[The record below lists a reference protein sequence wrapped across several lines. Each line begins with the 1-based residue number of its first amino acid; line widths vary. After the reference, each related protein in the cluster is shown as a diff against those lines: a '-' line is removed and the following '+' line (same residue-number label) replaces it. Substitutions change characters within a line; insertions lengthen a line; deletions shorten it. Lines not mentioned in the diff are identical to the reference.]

1 MQAIASATAV
11 RPQFA
16 GAKKSFAAK
25 KVRDVTR
32 ASRRENGI
40 ATVPCYFARDGKIP
54 RRASPRVTPRRLTD
68 APSPISRSRSAG
80 CRRQARCARQGGLVP
95 RLPREHGAF
104 RDDACVLTSA
114 FRPLVKL

>member
-25 KVRDVTR
+25 KVRDATR
-32 ASRRENGI
+32 ASRENGI

-54 RRASPRVTPRRLTD
+54 HRASPRVTPRRLTD
-68 APSPISRSRSAG
+68 APSPRRVRDPQAVAVKRDVRVKADWSIGSPENTVRFATMRLHVRVPSA
-80 CRRQARCARQGGLVP
+80 L
-95 RLPREHGAF
+95 
-104 RDDACVLTSA
+104 
-114 FRPLVKL
+114 KL

>member
-25 KVRDVTR
+25 KVRDATR
-32 ASRRENGI
+32 ASRENGI

-68 APSPISRSRSAG
+68 APSPPRDRDLQAVAVKRDVRVKADWSLGSPENTVRFATMMRSR
-80 CRRQARCARQGGLVP
+80 ARGVHARLA
-95 RLPREHGAF
+95 L
-104 RDDACVLTSA
+104 
-114 FRPLVKL
+114 